1 MTIHTLLQEDGP
13 RDPTF
18 QMYSCSTFS
27 GSAKVVMSDVV
38 ALKMYMMA
46 IPARIIV
53 VGVILLCLDIS
64 TIARVGTMARTTAF
78 RVTERL

>member
-1 MTIHTLLQEDGP
+1 MSHEDGP

-18 QMYSCSTFS
+18 HMYSCSTFS
-27 GSAKVVMSDVV
+27 GSARVVMSDVV
-38 ALKMYMMA
+38 ALNMYMMA

-64 TIARVGTMARTTAF
+64 TMAMVGTIARITALS
-78 RVTERL
+78 VTERL